1 MDQTPGPQDP
11 GAPGSPPPW
20 GSVPPTGGPLPP
32 PRARRL
38 YRLRNDRVVAGVAS
52 GLAYHL
58 EVDPV
63 WIRLAFVVLTF
74 LGGLGVVL
82 YLVAW
87 VVMPAVDGPP
97 IGGPTPPP
105 PARRLYRLRDDRVV
119 AGVASGLGAH
129 LDVDPIWVRLAFVV
143 LVFFA
148 GLGVLLYI
156 AAWVAMPE
164 IDGLPPGSAGGPPRV
179 HGRGPDARIIV
190 GAVFLIAAVLVL
202 AGSFNF
208 FDSGLIWGAA
218 LIGIGLLFLLGD
230 SWPAGHPAGYAAA
243 SPDSV
248 PGPGPGFAA
257 PVSGAGGIPPA
268 PSAAAPGQELFA
280 FGSSSSPA
288 QPGATPAAST
298 AYSPPAHSSYTA
310 PAYSSYT
317 PFTPY
322 APRSYPPADAGPA
335 FGAAAAWSGPTSPSG
350 RVPLGTIGFGG
361 VVLALGV
368 ALLLQSVGLIHLTVA
383 IGFGIVF
390 AVLGLTLVVG
400 ARFGRSG
407 GLVALGICLL
417 PFAAAA
423 LLVPEPLTGGV
434 GNLSYTPP
442 TVSALQPAYHLT
454 AGQLTVDLSGVDL
467 GGGSASVTTS
477 VAFGHLVV
485 VVPAGTNVDLTSKVG
500 AGEVDLLGRVDSGVQ
515 LSNHFDTSTGLGPT
529 GTLDLNVAVGC
540 GQLTVMTGSTDVQTG
555 STPPSGAAPVAASAQ
570 RVGDRGGR

>member
-1 MDQTPGPQDP
+1 MEQTPGPQDP

-38 YRLRNDRVVAGVAS
+38 YRIRSDRVVAGVAS
-52 GLAYHL
+52 GLAYSL

-74 LGGLGVVL
+74 LGGLGLVL

-87 VVMPAVDGPP
+87 VVMPAVDSPR
-97 IGGPTPPP
+97 IGGPAPPP
-105 PARRLYRLRDDRVV
+105 PEHRLYRLRDDRVV

-148 GLGVLLYI
+148 GLGILLYI
-156 AAWVAMPE
+156 VAWVAMPE
-164 IDGLPPGSAGGPPRV
+164 VDSLPPGLAGGAPRA

-190 GAVFLIAAVLVL
+190 GAVFLIAAVLML

-208 FDSGLIWGAA
+208 FNSGLIWGAA
-218 LIGIGLLFLLGD
+218 LIGVGLLFLLGN

-243 SPDSV
+243 TPDSV
-248 PGPGPGFAA
+248 PVRGSGAGFAA
-257 PVSGAGGIPPA
+257 AGPGAGGFPA
-268 PSAAAPGQELFA
+268 AATGQEPLPSGSSASAAP
-280 FGSSSSPA
+280 
-288 QPGATPAAST
+288 PGAAAAGST
-298 AYSPPAHSSYTA
+298 AYTAPAYSSYGV

-322 APRSYPPADAGPA
+322 APGPYPPAYAGPA
-335 FGAAAAWSGPTSPSG
+335 FGAPAAWSGSASRPG
-350 RVPLGTIGFGG
+350 RVPLGTIGFGA

-368 ALLLQSVGLIHLTVA
+368 ALLLQSLGVIHLTLA
-383 IGFGIVF
+383 LGFGIVF
-390 AVLGLTLVVG
+390 AVLGLTLVAG

-442 TVSALQPAYHLT
+442 TLSAVQPAYHLA
-454 AGQLTVDLSGVDL
+454 AGQLTVDLSQVDL
-467 GGGSASVTTS
+467 AGGSASVTTS

-485 VVPAGTNVDLTSKVG
+485 VVPAGTTVDLASKVG
-500 AGEVDLLGRVDSGVQ
+500 AGEANLLGRINSGVQ
-515 LSNHFDTSTGLGPT
+515 ISTHFDTPTGFGPT
-529 GTLDLNVAVGC
+529 GTLDLNVSVGC
-540 GQLTVMTGSTDVQTG
+540 GQLTVISGATDVQTG
-555 STPPSGAAPVAASAQ
+555 VTPPSGPVAASAQ
-570 RVGDRGGR
+570 RVREQVGR

>member
-1 MDQTPGPQDP
+1 MEQTPGPQDP
-11 GAPGSPPPW
+11 GAPGAPPPW
-20 GSVPPTGGPLPP
+20 GSVPPAGGPLPP
-32 PRARRL
+32 PHARRL
-38 YRLRNDRVVAGVAS
+38 YRIRNDRVVAGVAA
-52 GLAYHL
+52 GLAYSL

-63 WIRLAFVVLTF
+63 WIRLGFVVLTF

-87 VVMPAVDGPP
+87 VVMPAVDSPQ
-97 IGGPTPPP
+97 IGGPTSPPS
-105 PARRLYRLRDDRVV
+105 ARRLYRLRDDRVV

-164 IDGLPPGSAGGPPRV
+164 IDGLPPGSAGGPPRAP
-179 HGRGPDARIIV
+179 GRGPDTRIIV

-202 AGSFNF
+202 AGSFSF
-208 FDSGLIWGAA
+208 FNSGLIWGAA

-230 SWPAGHPAGYAAA
+230 SWPAGHPTGYAVAA
-243 SPDSV
+243 PDAV
-248 PGPGPGFAA
+248 PAPGAGFAA
-257 PVSGAGGIPPA
+257 AVPGAGGIPPV
-268 PSAAAPGQELFA
+268 PSAAATGQEPFA
-280 FGSSSSPA
+280 SGSFSTQAP
-288 QPGATPAAST
+288 PAAAATST
-298 AYSPPAHSSYTA
+298 ASSA

-317 PFTPY
+317 GPTYSSHAPCTDSSYTPAY
-322 APRSYPPADAGPA
+322 AGPA
-335 FGAAAAWSGPTSPSG
+335 FGAAAWSGPTSPPS

-368 ALLLQSVGLIHLTVA
+368 ALLLQSVGVIHLTLAV
-383 IGFGIVF
+383 GFGIVF

-407 GLVALGICLL
+407 GLIALGICLL

-423 LLVPEPLTGGV
+423 LLVPEPLSGGV
-434 GNLSYTPP
+434 GNLSFSPQ
-442 TVSALQPAYHLT
+442 TVSALQPAYRLT
-454 AGQLTVDLSGVDL
+454 AGQLTLDLSGVDL

-485 VVPAGTNVDLTSKVG
+485 VVPAGTNMDLTSRVG

-515 LSNHFDTSTGLGPT
+515 LSNHFDTSTGLVPT
-529 GTLDLNVAVGC
+529 GTLDLNVSVGC
-540 GQLTVMTGSTDVQTG
+540 GQLTVITGSTDVQTG
-555 STPPSGAAPVAASAQ
+555 SAPPSGDAPAAASAQ

>member
-1 MDQTPGPQDP
+1 MEQTPGPQNP

-32 PRARRL
+32 PHPRRL

-58 EVDPV
+58 EVDPI
-63 WIRLAFVVLTF
+63 WIRLGFVVLTF

-87 VVMPAVDGPP
+87 VVMPAVDSPP
-97 IGGPTPPP
+97 IGGPTQPPQ
-105 PARRLYRLRDDRVV
+105 ARRLYRLRNDRVV

-164 IDGLPPGSAGGPPRV
+164 IDGLPPGSSGGAPRA
-179 HGRGPDARIIV
+179 HGSGPDGRIIV
-190 GAVFLIAAVLVL
+190 GAVFLIAAVVVL

-230 SWPAGHPAGYAAA
+230 SWPAGHPAGHSAAA
-243 SPDSV
+243 ADSV
-248 PGPGPGFAA
+248 PGSGPGFAA
-257 PVSGAGGIPPA
+257 AMPGAGGMPPA
-268 PSAAAPGQELFA
+268 PSAAAPGPEPSGS
-280 FGSSSSPA
+280 GSSSSPA
-288 QPGATPAAST
+288 RLAST
-298 AYSPPAHSSYTA
+298 GYTAPAYSSYTA

-317 PFTPY
+317 PYTPGSY
-322 APRSYPPADAGPA
+322 ATHVPPAYAGPA
-335 FGAAAAWSGPTSPSG
+335 FGAAWSGPISPPG
-350 RVPLGTIGFGG
+350 RAPLGTIGFGG

-368 ALLLQSVGLIHLTVA
+368 ALLLQSVGVIHLTVA
-383 IGFGIVF
+383 MGFGIVF

-434 GNLSYTPP
+434 GNLGYTPP
-442 TVSALQPAYHLT
+442 TVSALQPAYRLT
-454 AGQLTVDLSGVDL
+454 AGQLTVDLSQVDL
-467 GGGSASVTTS
+467 GGRSVSVTTS

-485 VVPAGTNVDLTSKVG
+485 VVPADTTVDLTSKVG
-500 AGEVDLLGRVDSGVQ
+500 AGEANLLGRIDSGVQ
-515 LSNHFDTSTGLGPT
+515 FSTRFDTSTGVEPS
-529 GTLDLNVAVGC
+529 GTLALNVSVGC
-540 GQLTVMTGSTDVQTG
+540 GQLTVMTGAMDVQTG
-555 STPPSGAAPVAASAQ
+555 PIPPSGPTPVAASAERLRDQ
-570 RVGDRGGR
+570 GGR

>member
-1 MDQTPGPQDP
+1 M
-11 GAPGSPPPW
+11 
-20 GSVPPTGGPLPP
+20 
-32 PRARRL
+32 
-38 YRLRNDRVVAGVAS
+38 
-52 GLAYHL
+52 
-58 EVDPV
+58 
-63 WIRLAFVVLTF
+63 
-74 LGGLGVVL
+74 
-82 YLVAW
+82 
-87 VVMPAVDGPP
+87 
-97 IGGPTPPP
+97 
-105 PARRLYRLRDDRVV
+105 
-119 AGVASGLGAH
+119 
-129 LDVDPIWVRLAFVV
+129 
-143 LVFFA
+143 
-148 GLGVLLYI
+148 
-156 AAWVAMPE
+156 
-164 IDGLPPGSAGGPPRV
+164 
-179 HGRGPDARIIV
+179 
-190 GAVFLIAAVLVL
+190 
-202 AGSFNF
+202 
-208 FDSGLIWGAA
+208 
-218 LIGIGLLFLLGD
+218 
-230 SWPAGHPAGYAAA
+230 
-243 SPDSV
+243 
-248 PGPGPGFAA
+248 
-257 PVSGAGGIPPA
+257 
-268 PSAAAPGQELFA
+268 
-280 FGSSSSPA
+280 
-288 QPGATPAAST
+288 
-298 AYSPPAHSSYTA
+298 
-310 PAYSSYT
+310 
-317 PFTPY
+317 
-322 APRSYPPADAGPA
+322 
-335 FGAAAAWSGPTSPSG
+335 
-350 RVPLGTIGFGG
+350 
-361 VVLALGV
+361 VLALGV

-500 AGEVDLLGRVDSGVQ
+500 AGEVDLLGRVNSGVQ